1 MRTRSI
7 ALSAVALLAVLMTG
21 CGRAAGSYD
30 PSIPVEESLSTLPSG
45 IEIKVSKDKAPA
57 PTPSPAI
64 GVLVDGRWY
73 PKDQAPTVA
82 ATPTPD
88 APESG
93 KGHLHVTVSL
103 ANRNSGFVERLVV
116 TVTPTWDAK
125 AAFTRTFTKSELVG
139 TKLSLTALNLD
150 PGTYKVTVETY
161 AEIGSALSK
170 TGNEFTVE
178 ADKTGEAKI

>member
-45 IEIKVSKDKAPA
+45 IEVKVSKDKVQ
-57 PTPSPAI
+57 PTPSPAV

-73 PKDQAPTVA
+73 PKDQAPAVA

-93 KGHLHVTVSL
+93 KGHLHLSISL
-103 ANRNSGFVERLVV
+103 AHRYSSFAERLVV

-125 AAFTRTFTKSELVG
+125 AAFTRTYTKGELVG
-139 TKLSLTALNLD
+139 TKLSLTALNLN
-150 PGTYKVTVETY
+150 PGTYKVTVETF
-161 AEIGSALSK
+161 AEVGSALTKS
-170 TGNEFTVE
+170 GNEFKVE
-178 ADKTGEAKI
+178 ADKTDEASI